1 MELQAFLEHLNS
13 GKPVEG
19 GSEAHLCMHGVSQ
32 EALRITA
39 RINGSYHEPEQL
51 RALCSI
57 LQEQADALYTYSELD
72 YGMKRKVK
80 PVYTGPD
87 TEYKMTVRVPME
99 VIGDPVAFKARLKD
113 QGYASI
119 SQWICREVQR
129 INSIYKK
136 KGSGTVDAATR
147 PNDIIR
153 SNNMRK
159 KVNYIITRRATK
171 VKEGHK

>member
-1 MELQAFLEHLNS
+1 MRL
-13 GKPVEG
+13 K
-19 GSEAHLCMHGVSQ
+19 EARERMNLRQRDVANRLKEVDSRVNTALVSRFETGVC
-32 EALRITA
+32 RPT
-39 RINGSYHEPEQL
+39 PEQL

-119 SQWICREVQR
+119 SQWVCREVQR
-129 INSIYKK
+129 INSIYEK

>member
-1 MELQAFLEHLNS
+1 MRL
-13 GKPVEG
+13 K
-19 GSEAHLCMHGVSQ
+19 EARERMNLRQRDVANRLKEVDSRVNTALVSRFETGVC
-32 EALRITA
+32 RPT
-39 RINGSYHEPEQL
+39 PEQL

-57 LQEQADALYTYSELD
+57 LQEQVDALYTYSELD

-87 TEYKMTVRVPME
+87 TEYKMTVRIPVE

-113 QGYASI
+113 QGY
-119 SQWICREVQR
+119 QWVCREVQR
-129 INSIYKK
+129 INSIYEK

-171 VKEGHK
+171 VKEVHK